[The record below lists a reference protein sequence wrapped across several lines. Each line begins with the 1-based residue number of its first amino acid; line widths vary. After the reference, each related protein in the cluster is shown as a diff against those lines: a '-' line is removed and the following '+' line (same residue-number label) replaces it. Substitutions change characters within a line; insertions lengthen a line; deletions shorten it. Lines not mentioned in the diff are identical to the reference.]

1 LSPGRRTNRK
11 NLRSCQRTILLYSF
25 YFWSQ
30 RKIRVCKYTSFQRS
44 ARHPQPPDRKWC
56 TPKIDFREN
65 PRQLR
70 LSTEFLQPEESSG
83 GVAPVQRCCENRALP
98 ASCKGFREDRLND
111 PQNSGNSQRN
121 DIPGA
126 YALGTAEM
134 GGTAEA
140 VTSEP
145 SLMGDG
151 RTAATTVPSWLER
164 ISRVPP
170 KFRRRSRIPRT
181 PTPACIELP
190 SLDVGTGIPLPASSI
205 STLT

>member
-1 LSPGRRTNRK
+1 M
-11 NLRSCQRTILLYSF
+11 
-25 YFWSQ
+25 SQ
-30 RKIRVCKYTSFQRS
+30 RKIHVCKYTCFQPS

-56 TPKIDFREN
+56 SAQSSSLQK
-65 PRQLR
+65 PRPTR
-70 LSTEFLQPEESSG
+70 LSAEFIPADQFPG
-83 GVAPVQRCCENRALP
+83 GGTAVQHSCENRALP
-98 ASCKGFREDRLND
+98 ASGKVLEKSEFVAVSFEPGPFEFW
-111 PQNSGNSQRN
+111 SQQLMAASR
-121 DIPGA
+121 A
-126 YALGTAEM
+126 YALGTAEI
-134 GGTAEA
+134 GGTTEA
-140 VTSEP
+140 VASEP

-151 RTAATTVPSWLER
+151 RTAAKSVPSWLER